1 MARIRLLGFAVLA
14 LSTLGLLAAP
24 AVAHV
29 ADATGS
35 PSKQFCTAVGK
46 IGTGD
51 NGNTPTPQEAAKTF
65 KQFKTAAK
73 YAPAKV
79 KAAGNRIAS
88 VLGKIAEVKPSNAS
102 DLAKFYTS
110 SDFKAY
116 GKAVITFFTYSG
128 QCTSG

>member
-1 MARIRLLGFAVLA
+1 MARIRLLGLAVLA

-24 AVAHV
+24 AGAHV
-29 ADATGS
+29 AAATG
-35 PSKQFCTAVGK
+35 PSAKFCSAAAK
-46 IGTGD
+46 IGTGEK
-51 NGNTPTPQEAAKTF
+51 GGSPTPATAAKTF
-65 KQFKTAAK
+65 KQFKAAAK

-88 VLGKIAEVKPSNAS
+88 VLTKIAEIKPTNAS

-110 SDFKAY
+110 GDFKSY
-116 GKAVITFFTYSG
+116 ESAVVTFFQYTE